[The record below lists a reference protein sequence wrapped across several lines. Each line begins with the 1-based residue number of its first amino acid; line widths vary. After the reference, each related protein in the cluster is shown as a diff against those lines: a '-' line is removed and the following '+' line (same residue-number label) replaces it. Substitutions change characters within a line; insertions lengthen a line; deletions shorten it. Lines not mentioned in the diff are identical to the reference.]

1 MSARSWLQRTHS
13 FHHIGPS
20 DGLGGISTDWTN
32 PIIILQKSADPATS
46 GLQIPSRPTS
56 SNESVTRSGTYSLPD
71 IMSDKGCLKQHLLS
85 AKQEFST
92 ENGDKL
98 MNNSLNENLSDVK
111 QLDRGISSHQFMEC
125 VDVLELFK
133 VNKKLFLEIL
143 QDPDVQAAK
152 NFHVQL
158 NSNKK
163 VGLKKSVSFPLADS
177 PSTKFLRPST
187 IEHKQK
193 EIWSFPKE
201 KKFPAGIEVPM
212 FVASK
217 DSHDKPMGLRPE
229 DSGVFAVTQEINFSS
244 FVSSQGTNKHGWHQ
258 SFMIHLKYVMK
269 KIKHM
274 LKESKKEDKHTSM
287 NTIPYG
293 VPSGCKLSTDEKDA
307 PARLKEVTT
316 HLDGKENSGSYH
328 DTNGSDNDLSKG
340 QLPHIRRISSLN
352 ESADRYARLF
362 EFSLTKKAK
371 WHDFQSKSLKLTN
384 EDKFTSTGNS
394 LKTVRRR
401 LSLPDLE
408 SFCPLPNETSHN
420 SIHSGIPFKTSTDYD
435 TNAENVIH
443 NDLKSESICVAIKQ
457 FEPREAV
464 EDAEFKKNIVEEA
477 NSCDYD
483 ENSGDPTAVI
493 EEEVATV
500 GELHEDRVEQEKQS
514 PASVLEDHFQDEIAG
529 QTEYLVSKGCE
540 VDSGLICID
549 EPNISINL
557 QDGSSRNSL
566 TGCCSSADR
575 GNDENAYAVAVDHSV
590 LFELN
595 EPDDTDFNYVRD
607 VLEVSGF
614 IEQGCLG
621 TWHSL
626 DQPLSPT
633 LFKELE
639 AYLNHELECSSED
652 VGSNCDHQLLF
663 DLINEV
669 LLQIYKSS
677 LAYFPES
684 FSFTQRVRPLP
695 KGNHTLEEVW
705 KRISWYRSTA
715 LKTTQSLDDIVAQDM
730 AKDDGWMNL
739 QLDVED
745 IALDLEDLIFDE
757 LLDEVMR

>member
-56 SNESVTRSGTYSLPD
+56 SNESVTRCGKYSLPD
-71 IMSDKGCLKQHLLS
+71 IMRDKGCLKQHLLS

-163 VGLKKSVSFPLADS
+163 
-177 PSTKFLRPST
+177 
-187 IEHKQK
+187 K

-274 LKESKKEDKHTSM
+274 LKESKKEDKHASM

-316 HLDGKENSGSYH
+316 HLDGKENSGSYQ
-328 DTNGSDNDLSKG
+328 DTNDSDNDLSKG

-394 LKTVRRR
+394 LKTFRRR

-464 EDAEFKKNIVEEA
+464 EDAEFRKT
-477 NSCDYD
+477 Y
-483 ENSGDPTAVI
+483 
-493 EEEVATV
+493 
-500 GELHEDRVEQEKQS
+500 
-514 PASVLEDHFQDEIAG
+514 
-529 QTEYLVSKGCE
+529 
-540 VDSGLICID
+540 
-549 EPNISINL
+549 
-557 QDGSSRNSL
+557 
-566 TGCCSSADR
+566 SADR
-575 GNDENAYAVAVDHSV
+575 GNDENAYTVAGDHSM

-614 IEQGCLG
+614 IEQGCRG

-705 KRISWYRSTA
+705 KRISWYRSIA
-715 LKTTQSLDDIVAQDM
+715 LKTTQSLDDIMAQDM
-730 AKDDGWMNL
+730 AKDDGWMNFNWML
-739 QLDVED
+739 
-745 IALDLEDLIFDE
+745 
-757 LLDEVMR
+757 RT